1 MFLVINVEGIMPMLR
16 RNRCIWIL
24 CFNLLRGASGYLS
37 RGAAFFIFW
46 GSWRKLSGNDFTF
59 RSSKGTAALLD
70 ESVAWKL
77 SDESLIVCDCLLV
90 ICGSFNF
97 RASVIVVPVKLIHI
111 VAVVTY
117 GVVVIRFETLTVE
130 EMEENLSK
138 CCERN
143 DRIQIKDIY
152 SDRLLTIRKS
162 IAEIKKQLGILWFL
176 YIGAVSKWL
185 KQAMRGSAIFSII
198 LGEMQT
204 ECRKKQHSRYC
215 FQRSF

>member
-1 MFLVINVEGIMPMLR
+1 MNEWRQLIHERQQSGQSVRTWCLQNGIRENSYYYWLR
-16 RNRCIWIL
+16 IIREEA
-24 CFNLLRGASGYLS
+24 LRETE
-37 RGAAFFIFW
+37 
-46 GSWRKLSGNDFTF
+46 N
-59 RSSKGTAALLD
+59 RSSAL
-70 ESVAWKL
+70 VRV
-77 SDESLIVCDCLLV
+77 VCDCLLV

-162 IAEIKKQLGILWFL
+162 IAEIKKQLGIL
-176 YIGAVSKWL
+176 
-185 KQAMRGSAIFSII
+185 
-198 LGEMQT
+198 
-204 ECRKKQHSRYC
+204 
-215 FQRSF
+215 